1 MKAGWEFKLSL
12 LFTRFI
18 RHLCGGLDGRTKWF
32 LKHLSSRSVIP
43 GFVSLNGLKGDGF
56 GSDGD
61 EEQDRMT
68 IMHINIVAC
77 DLRY

>member
-1 MKAGWEFKLSL
+1 MARWELRLSL

-18 RHLCGGLDGRTKWF
+18 RHLCGGLDGGTESV
-32 LKHLSSRSVIP
+32 LKHFSSRSAIP

-68 IMHINIVAC
+68 IMHIDIVEC
-77 DLRY
+77 DFRY